1 MNKDYLKFTDF
12 EFLQLEN
19 GYHVNSDTALLGK
32 FLKLRNNKTILDI
45 GTGSGALL
53 VYASF
58 FKPEKM
64 VGVDIDYRNI
74 EVAKMNL
81 KTFDNTR
88 LYNARIQ
95 DFTHEQFDYI
105 VTNPPYFISGAIKK
119 NELCQRSMFDDELK
133 LEELFKAFRRLLKDN
148 GEIFMIYPTIRLQ
161 ELMYCCVKYKYK
173 IMEMQFVYE
182 HNREN
187 AIRVLLKIKKGS
199 GTNTQIKIKKP
210 INIIGGEIIF

>member
-12 EFLQLEN
+12 EFLQLED

-64 VGVDIDYRNI
+64 VGVDIDCRNI
-74 EVAKMNL
+74 EVAKKNL
-81 KTFDNTR
+81 KTFDNAR

-133 LEELFKAFRRLLKDN
+133 LEELFKVFSRLLKDN

-210 INIIGGEIIF
+210 INIVGGEIIF